1 MTTSTVIK
9 SRFGFA
15 QPSWLL
21 ESDSVCKP
29 RHSLLAVATTSG
41 MGRLM
46 IHAIH
51 WILNILHANRD
62 RTRRGL
68 GCIRAADIV
77 VNMALSGQRSTD
89 KRMVIL
95 NKL

>member
-1 MTTSTVIK
+1 MTTSAVIK
-9 SRFGFA
+9 PRSGFA
-15 QPSWLL
+15 QPMWLL
-21 ESDSVCKP
+21 ESGSACKP

-41 MGRLM
+41 VVLLM

-51 WILNILHANRD
+51 WILNTLHANRD
-62 RTRRGL
+62 RTIKGL
-68 GCIRAADIV
+68 DCIRAADIV
-77 VNMALSGQRSTD
+77 VNMAISRQRSTD